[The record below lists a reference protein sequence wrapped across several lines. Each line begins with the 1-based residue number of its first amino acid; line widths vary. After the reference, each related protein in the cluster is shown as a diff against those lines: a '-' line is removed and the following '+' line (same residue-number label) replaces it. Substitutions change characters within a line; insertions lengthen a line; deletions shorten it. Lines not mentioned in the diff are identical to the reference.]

1 MTPLS
6 PQLVLASLTVSPQP
20 ATCCVVVPAQNFD
33 QDVLG
38 DVSRGWNHFV
48 ETGQIWALLIGLVV
62 GYLIRNMTAS

>member
-1 MTPLS
+1 M
-6 PQLVLASLTVSPQP
+6 LVSLTTSPQP
-20 ATCCVVVPAQNFD
+20 APCCVVVVPAQNFD

-38 DVSRGWNHFV
+38 DVSRGWSHFV